1 MQQHTKENTMTIQ
14 QARELSGHHQ
24 QAHHGGGPSMA
35 LLVGGLCGL
44 AWAAGL
50 RGFMAQIAGPEST
63 VDWAGTFGWILVP
76 GIGVGA
82 LLGWAEHLRTS
93 GGRRGWRWLALS
105 PLLFSAIL
113 FSRPLDMLS
122 IFEDGLG
129 GGAIGVPLYGML
141 GGYALAGSGPRW
153 ARIVSGAVAG
163 TAIPIWALTV
173 TSLAGPGLAVDTPR
187 RLGRRALLVVPG
199 GPGARLRHPT
209 SSSHATARCLT
220 LMEPAVDE
228 RGTLRGQ
235 PPSPQLRPSDLTCE
249 SHTHQILPDGALT
262 PSQQ

>member
-1 MQQHTKENTMTIQ
+1 MTIQ
-14 QARELSGHHQ
+14 EVRDVSGRRQ
-24 QAHHGGGPSMA
+24 QTRHGSGPTLT

-50 RGFMAQIAGPEST
+50 RGFMAQIAGSEST
-63 VDWAGTFGWILVP
+63 VDWAGTFGWILLP

-93 GGRRGWRWLALS
+93 DGRRGWRWLALA

-153 ARIVSGAVAG
+153 ARIVSGAVAL

-173 TSLAGPGLAVDTPR
+173 TSFAGPGLAVDTPAAPGSPCTTGRSWRSWRSPAPSHIERSRHSTLSDADGTRSERAWDAPRPATEPITAPLMVR
-187 RLGRRALLVVPG
+187 RDLRSRAIARR
-199 GPGARLRHPT
+199 
-209 SSSHATARCLT
+209 
-220 LMEPAVDE
+220 
-228 RGTLRGQ
+228 
-235 PPSPQLRPSDLTCE
+235 
-249 SHTHQILPDGALT
+249 
-262 PSQQ
+262 

>member
-1 MQQHTKENTMTIQ
+1 MTIQ
-14 QARELSGHHQ
+14 EVRDVGGRRPRAR
-24 QAHHGGGPSMA
+24 HGGAPTMA

-50 RGFMAQIAGPEST
+50 RGFMAQIAGSEST
-63 VDWAGTFGWILVP
+63 VDWAGTFGWILLP

-122 IFEDGLG
+122 ILEDGLG
-129 GGAIGVPLYGML
+129 AGAIGVPLYGML
-141 GGYALAGSGPRW
+141 GGYALSGRGPRW
-153 ARIVSGAVAG
+153 ARIVSGAVVL

-173 TSLAGPGLAVDTPR
+173 TSFAGPGLAVDTPR
-187 RLGRRALLVVPG
+187 GAWVAVYHWSFLAVLMLACAIPHRAVTPQ
-199 GPGARLRHPT
+199 
-209 SSSHATARCLT
+209 HA
-220 LMEPAVDE
+220 
-228 RGTLRGQ
+228 G
-235 PPSPQLRPSDLTCE
+235 DL
-249 SHTHQILPDGALT
+249 
-262 PSQQ
+262 

>member
-1 MQQHTKENTMTIQ
+1 MTTQQVRDASQRRQPARHDAGPTM
-14 QARELSGHHQ
+14 AV
-24 QAHHGGGPSMA
+24 
-35 LLVGGLCGL
+35 LVGGLCGL

-50 RGFMAQIAGPEST
+50 RGFMAQIAGPAST
-63 VDWAGTFGWILVP
+63 VDWAGTFGWILAP

-93 GGRRGWRWLALS
+93 GGRRRWRWLALA

-141 GGYALAGSGPRW
+141 GGYAWSGRGPGW
-153 ARIVSGAVAG
+153 ARIVSGAVCL

-173 TSLAGPGLAVDTPR
+173 TSFAGPALALATPRGAWVAVYYWSFLAVLAFACAIPHRAVTP
-187 RLGRRALLVVPG
+187 
-199 GPGARLRHPT
+199 
-209 SSSHATARCLT
+209 
-220 LMEPAVDE
+220 
-228 RGTLRGQ
+228 
-235 PPSPQLRPSDLTCE
+235 
-249 SHTHQILPDGALT
+249 
-262 PSQQ
+262 QQAA

>member
-1 MQQHTKENTMTIQ
+1 MTLQ
-14 QARELSGHHQ
+14 EVHDVSGRRPRAR
-24 QAHHGGGPSMA
+24 HGGGPTMA

-50 RGFMAQIAGPEST
+50 RGFMAQIAGSEST
-63 VDWAGTFGWILVP
+63 VDWAGTFGWILLP

-93 GGRRGWRWLALS
+93 GGPRGWRWLALS

-141 GGYALAGSGPRW
+141 GGYALSGRGPRW
-153 ARIVSGAVAG
+153 ARIVSGAVAL

-187 RLGRRALLVVPG
+187 GAWVAVYYWSFLTVLMLACAIPHRAVTPQ
-199 GPGARLRHPT
+199 
-209 SSSHATARCLT
+209 HA
-220 LMEPAVDE
+220 
-228 RGTLRGQ
+228 G
-235 PPSPQLRPSDLTCE
+235 DL
-249 SHTHQILPDGALT
+249 
-262 PSQQ
+262 